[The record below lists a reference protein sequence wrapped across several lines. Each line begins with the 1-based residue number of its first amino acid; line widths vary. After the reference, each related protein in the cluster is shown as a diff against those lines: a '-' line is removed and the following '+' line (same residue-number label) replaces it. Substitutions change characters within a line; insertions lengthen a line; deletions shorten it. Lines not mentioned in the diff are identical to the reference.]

1 VSGLRYDPD
10 DHPLYGLTR
19 QGTEMIGLA
28 ISGLR
33 INGLCLYAQVGAV
46 TGPRY
51 DSPHCSVLPD
61 CPPTVEK
68 KLTNN
73 FNKALVLDYSD
84 SRFVPVPPLK
94 HMFFSVWPS
103 ETEFIKK
110 KSFLDHRSKP

>member
-1 VSGLRYDPD
+1 
-10 DHPLYGLTR
+10 
-19 QGTEMIGLA
+19 
-28 ISGLR
+28 
-33 INGLCLYAQVGAV
+33 VGAV

-84 SRFVPVPPLK
+84 SRYVYSS
-94 HMFFSVWPS
+94 FFFETYVFSLGPS

-110 KSFLDHRSKP
+110 QNTGSRPWTK

>member
-1 VSGLRYDPD
+1 
-10 DHPLYGLTR
+10 
-19 QGTEMIGLA
+19 
-28 ISGLR
+28 
-33 INGLCLYAQVGAV
+33 VGAV

-84 SRFVPVPPLK
+84 SRFV
-94 HMFFSVWPS
+94 
-103 ETEFIKK
+103 
-110 KSFLDHRSKP
+110 